1 MKTPI
6 SASKRYVHQL
16 LKPRKY
22 PTTTHLRRLSVAS
35 DSTQPPSP
43 EELTETAISQL
54 KNTDNWTSD
63 ANLHQQ
69 LLSLPPQSLIKI
81 ARQLETSNG
90 SWTVANVGKGT
101 TEIAESTTVVT
112 PNVAFDQLMKAGEQ
126 QDCTGPG
133 QSQSVGPSQS
143 QHVEIERLE
152 SLPSGGGGVMPV
164 GRMRG
169 SSKGDQL
176 AATRERLL
184 APPRQPIRANE
195 PWSRPTP
202 TLPIALLMQQ
212 KATNSN
218 TILNE
223 VSENVRNV
231 IISADGSLTVANV
244 GKGTTEIAESTTVVT
259 PNVAFDQLMKG
270 FEQRDCTGPGQ
281 SQSVS
286 LSQSQHVEIERPE
299 SLPSGG
305 CGVMPVGRMRGSLK
319 GDQLAVA
326 RERLL
331 APPRQP
337 VRANEPWSRPT
348 PTLAIALLMK
358 QKATNS
364 NTVNVPK

>member
-22 PTTTHLRRLSVAS
+22 PTTTYLRRLSVAS

-43 EELTETAISQL
+43 EELTETAISQSA
-54 KNTDNWTSD
+54 D
-63 ANLHQQ
+63 
-69 LLSLPPQSLIKI
+69 
-81 ARQLETSNG
+81 G
-90 SWTVANVGKGT
+90 SWTVSNVGKDT

-112 PNVAFDQLMKAGEQ
+112 PNVGTTREAQSTTMHTPPSTSSPCCVVEAFDQLMKGGEQ
-126 QDCTGPG
+126 RDCTGPG

-176 AATRERLL
+176 AA
-184 APPRQPIRANE
+184 
-195 PWSRPTP
+195 
-202 TLPIALLMQQ
+202 
-212 KATNSN
+212 
-218 TILNE
+218 
-223 VSENVRNV
+223 
-231 IISADGSLTVANV
+231 
-244 GKGTTEIAESTTVVT
+244 
-259 PNVAFDQLMKG
+259 
-270 FEQRDCTGPGQ
+270 
-281 SQSVS
+281 
-286 LSQSQHVEIERPE
+286 
-299 SLPSGG
+299 
-305 CGVMPVGRMRGSLK
+305 
-319 GDQLAVA
+319 A

-348 PTLAIALLMK
+348 PTLPIALLMK

-364 NTVNVPK
+364 NTLNVPK

>member
-81 ARQLETSNG
+81 ARQLETSTDG

-101 TEIAESTTVVT
+101 TEIAESTTMVT
-112 PNVAFDQLMKAGEQ
+112 PNVGTTREAQSITMHTPPSTSSPCCVVEDFYQLMKGGEQ
-126 QDCTGPG
+126 RDCTGPG
-133 QSQSVGPSQS
+133 QSQPVCPSQS
-143 QHVEIERLE
+143 QHVEIERPE

-169 SSKGDQL
+169 SLKGDQL
-176 AATRERLL
+176 AA
-184 APPRQPIRANE
+184 
-195 PWSRPTP
+195 
-202 TLPIALLMQQ
+202 
-212 KATNSN
+212 
-218 TILNE
+218 
-223 VSENVRNV
+223 
-231 IISADGSLTVANV
+231 
-244 GKGTTEIAESTTVVT
+244 
-259 PNVAFDQLMKG
+259 
-270 FEQRDCTGPGQ
+270 
-281 SQSVS
+281 
-286 LSQSQHVEIERPE
+286 
-299 SLPSGG
+299 
-305 CGVMPVGRMRGSLK
+305 
-319 GDQLAVA
+319 A

-348 PTLAIALLMK
+348 PTLPIALLMK

-364 NTVNVPK
+364 NIVNVPK